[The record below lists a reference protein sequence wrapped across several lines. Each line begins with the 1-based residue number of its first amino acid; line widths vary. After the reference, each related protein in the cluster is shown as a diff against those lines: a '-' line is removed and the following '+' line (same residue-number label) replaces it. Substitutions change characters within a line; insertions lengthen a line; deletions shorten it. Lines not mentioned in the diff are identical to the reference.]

1 MAHFAKLN
9 ENNIVT
15 AIYVVNNDVL
25 LDESGNESEQKGINF
40 LKEIYGHE
48 KWKQTSYNKS
58 FRKTYAQIGSEYVE
72 NLDVFL
78 PYCGYSSWK
87 FDYNTFQ
94 WNPPVPKPE
103 DVDGF
108 SWVWFET
115 NKEWLK
121 VAL

>member
-1 MAHFAKLN
+1 MAHFAKLD

-15 AIYVVNNDVL
+15 AVEVVNNDVL

-48 KWKQTSYNKS
+48 KWKQTSYNRS
-58 FRKTYAQIGSEYVE
+58 FRKTYAHIGAKYDHY
-72 NLDVFL
+72 LDVFI
-78 PYCGYSSWK
+78 PYCGYPSWK

-94 WNPPVPKPE
+94 WSPPISKPE

-108 SWVWFET
+108 VWKWFET
-115 NKEWLK
+115 NKEWIK